1 MSTGIGFENFGAMNT
16 LDNYYLC
23 SYPQFP
29 IETIDC
35 LILDTMVVN
44 DLYAFVEGGVDG
56 QKITPKVLDLIRKVA
71 INGNA
76 AVMERSWQH
85 QIDTTAPISEYFKPK
100 GSDMAERLELLHF
113 IKYSSKK
120 DFETLKRGEV
130 TIADIPKAIEF
141 RKGESLAFGF
151 SVESFIAII
160 AQNWFG
166 IAILLEHE
174 RKAPKSDSSQGKSA
188 VTKELVESQIDAYK
202 FWLKDMKARGVG
214 ISSELRLLSNLAFFE
229 GHMPGIHGEKVTFAD
244 MAKVDEQSKYSK
256 SRIARNIAFD
266 FQHLKM
272 AREMRMGF
280 INNSL
285 TVDRKFAA
293 LLTRDNVL
301 AATVGFVREEALIR
315 GKAIVASY
323 KWPIH
328 STFTMFHEEEHAYSG
343 FYGAPRSSEDLL
355 EAAEVVKQLEEFL
368 PHLDS

>member
-1 MSTGIGFENFGAMNT
+1 MNREGEDLFGAMNT

-29 IETIDC
+29 IKTIDC

-44 DLYAFVEGGVDG
+44 DLYAFVEGGADG
-56 QKITPKVLDLIRKVA
+56 QKVTPKVLDLIRKVA

-100 GSDMAERLELLHF
+100 GADMAERLELLHF
-113 IKYSSKK
+113 IKFSSKQ
-120 DFETLKRGEV
+120 DFESLKRGEV
-130 TIADIPKAIEF
+130 SIADIPKALEF

-151 SVESFIAII
+151 SVESFAAII
-160 AQNWFG
+160 AQNWLG
-166 IAILLEHE
+166 IAILLDHE
-174 RKAPKSDSSQGKSA
+174 RRAPKSDSDQDLSA

-202 FWLKDMKARGVG
+202 LWLKDMKARGVG
-214 ISSELRLLSNLAFFE
+214 ISSELRLMSNLAFFE
-229 GHMPGIHGEKVTFAD
+229 GHMPGIHGEKVTFAK
-244 MAKVDEQSKYSK
+244 MAKLDEQSKYSK

-301 AATVGFVREEALIR
+301 AATVGFVAQEALLRDKGII
-315 GKAIVASY
+315 AAY
-323 KWPIH
+323 KWPID
-328 STFTMFHEEEHAYSG
+328 STFTVFHQEEHAYSG
-343 FYGAPRSSEDLL
+343 FYGAPRSSQDLL
-355 EAAEVVKQLEEFL
+355 EAVEVVKQLEEFL
-368 PHLDS
+368 PRLDA